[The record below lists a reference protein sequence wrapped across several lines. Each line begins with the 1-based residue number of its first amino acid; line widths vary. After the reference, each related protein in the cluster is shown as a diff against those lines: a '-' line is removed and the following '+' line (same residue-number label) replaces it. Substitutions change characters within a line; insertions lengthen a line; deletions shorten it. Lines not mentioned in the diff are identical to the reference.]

1 MLMFVWIFFFRQK
14 TAYEMRIRDWSS
26 DVCSSDLDRS
36 DEPRHGDMPRA
47 WGVMGLYAGE
57 GFADQVGEAAALLGT
72 TPERVKR
79 NPAMNIL
86 AAAVLLDREL
96 RGTARDDEALAQA
109 LQRYAGFG
117 TRTGDV
123 EAYARA
129 SFAFDVLI
137 GLDRG
142 VDDNGIRVRS

>member
-1 MLMFVWIFFFRQK
+1 
-14 TAYEMRIRDWSS
+14 
-26 DVCSSDLDRS
+26 
-36 DEPRHGDMPRA
+36 
-47 WGVMGLYAGE
+47 MGLYAGE

-109 LQRYAGFG
+109 LQRYPGFG

-129 SFAFDVLI
+129 RSPFALLPAPARGAVAN
-137 GLDRG
+137 GLHVPDRAEA
-142 VDDNGIRVRS
+142 

>member
-1 MLMFVWIFFFRQK
+1 
-14 TAYEMRIRDWSS
+14 
-26 DVCSSDLDRS
+26 
-36 DEPRHGDMPRA
+36 
-47 WGVMGLYAGE
+47 
-57 GFADQVGEAAALLGT
+57 
-72 TPERVKR
+72 
-79 NPAMNIL
+79 MNIL
-86 AAAVLLDREL
+86 AAAVLPDREL

-129 SFAFDVLI
+129 SFAFDVLL

-142 VDDNGIRVRS
+142 VDDNGIRVPERAVEWARAFPAELLVRPNAPLGGRDPDKGIGENGAFG

>member
-1 MLMFVWIFFFRQK
+1 MFRAAYTRHPRI
-14 TAYEMRIRDWSS
+14 TAGTLAALAYSQSRWHQLRP
-26 DVCSSDLDRS
+26 DRS

-86 AAAVLLDREL
+86 ATAVLLDREL
-96 RGTARDDEALAQA
+96 RGTAHDDEALRSEEHTSE
-109 LQRYAGFG
+109 LQSLMRIPY
-117 TRTGDV
+117 
-123 EAYARA
+123 
-129 SFAFDVLI
+129 
-137 GLDRG
+137 
-142 VDDNGIRVRS
+142 